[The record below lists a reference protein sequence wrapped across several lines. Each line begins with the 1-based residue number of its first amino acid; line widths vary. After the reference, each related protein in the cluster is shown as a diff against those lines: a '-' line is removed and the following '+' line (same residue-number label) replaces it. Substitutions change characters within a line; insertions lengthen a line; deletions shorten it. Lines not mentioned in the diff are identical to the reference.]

1 MNTMPDQPRTGSK
14 TRVPSNDST
23 TFETTGFSEQSPI
36 LRSKSFESSVRP
48 RSPLNTLLFSRIG
61 FRLLVLATASVS
73 TVFGIAAPYAQKQ
86 FTDGLIAGN
95 TTLTWM
101 FAAFGFT
108 AAALV
113 LTQLTTWVA
122 TRESVI
128 AQVDL
133 SDHAL
138 DRALEG
144 PGGLVGNRPVG
155 ESVSLFAVDV
165 PGCGALLDQSL
176 IMCGSIIFPFIAGP
190 IALHT
195 LFQIPWFASLAA
207 IATLALI
214 NITLGYR
221 QSRYFYRYKE
231 LSAERTGLVSEWVQ
245 NLRTLRILGWIES
258 AEEKLFEVRERE
270 TRHRMIMLVNGQL
283 MNSVA
288 NVSTYILTL
297 LSVVMLLEARGPD
310 HPPTAGDLLGL
321 YWIIGV
327 FLSRPLRQF
336 PWAIV
341 ITMDA
346 WTSMQ
351 RLKAALDRPISHP
364 EVLHSP
370 ASREVRGS
378 ELALEVEGLHLE
390 IEGKRLLE
398 SINLRMKTGEL
409 VAIVGEVGSGKS
421 LLLRS
426 LTGSTGA
433 TFQRFALQGKPSI
446 GPKDPEVRNLMAFVS
461 QEGFTMSATLRE
473 NVRFEYLNPE
483 TVYSAE
489 ETLRTER
496 ALKLAQFVPTQ
507 ERLPDGI
514 ETEIGERGVN
524 LSGGQRQRIGLAR
537 AEFANRPIIVLD
549 DCLSAVDVDTEK
561 RLIESLISGEWSN
574 RTRIIATHRMTILP
588 QCDRILFLSDGQV
601 KAEGRFD
608 ELYENEESFRKFVKR
623 EELPKESQHRLAASP
638 PPPVVSLVEGIPK
651 NEESTDG

>member
-1 MNTMPDQPRTGSK
+1 MPDHPRVGSGS
-14 TRVPSNDST
+14 TLPPNTSSNSDT
-23 TFETTGFSEQSPI
+23 TDFSEQMSPFR
-36 LRSKSFESSVRP
+36 LKSPHDFQKA
-48 RSPLNTLLFSRIG
+48 RSPLQTVLFSRVG
-61 FRLLVLATASVS
+61 FRLLVLGSASVS

-86 FTDGLIAGN
+86 FTDGLIAGHASLN
-95 TTLTWM
+95 WM
-101 FAAFGFT
+101 SAAFGFT
-108 AAALV
+108 AAALI

-122 TRESVI
+122 TRESVV
-128 AQVDL
+128 AQVEL
-133 SDHAL
+133 SDQAL
-138 DRALEG
+138 NRALEG

-176 IMCGSIIFPFIAGP
+176 IMCGAIIFPFIAGP

-207 IATLALI
+207 ISALALI

-258 AEEKLFEVRERE
+258 AEKKLLEVRERE

-297 LSVVMLLEARGPD
+297 LSVVMLIEARGAEN
-310 HPPTAGDLLGL
+310 PPTAGDLLGL

-346 WTSMQ
+346 WTSLQ
-351 RLKAALDRPISHP
+351 RLKAAFNRPISHP
-364 EVLHSP
+364 EVIASP
-370 ASREVRGS
+370 ISREVRAP
-378 ELALEVEGLHLE
+378 EYAIEVEGLNLE

-398 SINLRMKTGEL
+398 SIDLRIKNGEL
-409 VAIVGEVGSGKS
+409 VALVGEVGSGKS

-433 TFQRFALQGKPSI
+433 TYLRFALQGKPSQ

-473 NVRFEYLNPE
+473 NVRFDYLSGDVAPSVDE
-483 TVYSAE
+483 TQ
-489 ETLRTER
+489 RTEH
-496 ALKLAQFVPTQ
+496 ALELAQFVPTQ
-507 ERLPDGI
+507 ERLSDGI

-561 RLIESLISGEWSN
+561 RLIASLISGEWAK
-574 RTRIIATHRMTILP
+574 RTRLIATHRMAILP
-588 QCDRILFLSDGQV
+588 QCDRILFLSEGSV
-601 KAEGRFD
+601 VAEGSFD
-608 ELYENEESFRKFVKR
+608 ELYESQAAFRNFVKR
-623 EELPKESQHRLAASP
+623 EELPKESQHRLTLNP
-638 PPPVVSLVEGIPK
+638 TPPVVSIVEGIPK